1 MSPVNPRRSPA
12 TITHVPVLGRFR
24 TLALALV
31 LVLMSAAC
39 SWGSTGGMVVGSGDV
54 TSQTRSVPTF
64 TEVEAGAG
72 IQLELAQ
79 GPQKVVVTAQP
90 NILDITTAEVS
101 GSRLRL
107 GTSSGY
113 VSPQGLVVK
122 VTAPSLKV
130 VELSGG
136 ASGSGTT
143 GRTATLGV
151 QMSGGA
157 RATFTGTTTNLDLGA
172 SGGAIPNL
180 GDLRAT
186 NATVDLSGGVVAT
199 LTVSGSLKGS
209 ASGGV
214 VLTLTTQPA
223 SSNVET
229 SGGAVVRNP

>member
-1 MSPVNPRRSPA
+1 MSPKTSRASLRHRA
-12 TITHVPVLGRFR
+12 
-24 TLALALV
+24 LALAGALA
-31 LVLMSAAC
+31 LTLLPSAC
-39 SWGSTGGMVVGSGDV
+39 SWGSTGGMVVGSGEV
-54 TSQTRSVPTF
+54 TSQTRSVPAF

-79 GPQKVVVTAQP
+79 GRQQVVITAQP
-90 NILDITTAEVS
+90 NIQEIATAEVS
-101 GSRLRL
+101 GSRLIL
-107 GTSSGY
+107 GTTSGY

-122 VTAPSLKV
+122 VTSPSLKV

-143 GRTATLGV
+143 GRTDTLGL

-157 RATFTGTTTNLDLGA
+157 RATLSGTTTTLDLGA

-199 LTVSGSLKGS
+199 LTVSSSLTGT

-223 SSNVET
+223 SSTVET
-229 SGGAVVRNP
+229 SGGAVVRNQ